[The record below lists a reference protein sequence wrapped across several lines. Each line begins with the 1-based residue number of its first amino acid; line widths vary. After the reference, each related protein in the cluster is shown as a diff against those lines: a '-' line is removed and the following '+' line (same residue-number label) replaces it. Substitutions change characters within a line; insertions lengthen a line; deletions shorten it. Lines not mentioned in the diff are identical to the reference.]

1 MEALLDFP
9 GLLGV
14 PDPFRIVIT
23 EVNDDHLVV
32 RYFGEH
38 CLEAFRIPE
47 IVLVAECP
55 ALCNPDGIR
64 VACGDGTVDGL
75 AVFCEQL
82 VLADGVT
89 FLYREFHFIETV

>member
-9 GLLGV
+9 CLLGE
-14 PDPFRIVIT
+14 PYPFRIVIA

-32 RYFGEH
+32 RNLREH

-55 ALCNPDGIR
+55 ALSDPDGIR
-64 VACGDGTVDGL
+64 VAGGDGAVDGL
-75 AVFCEQL
+75 AVFCEQF

-89 FLYREFHFIETV
+89 FFYR